1 MLKFNG
7 HRRETTASRTDPALK
22 PRLRRRSTFEYVA
35 WIVCC
40 LLALGILISVATN
53 PNFKWRVVARY
64 FTHETI
70 IRGLMLTIFL
80 TVASMILGT
89 LLGLVL
95 AIMRSSSI
103 KPIAVT
109 AGVYITLFR
118 GTPVL
123 VQLIFWFNIA
133 ALYPNLTIGIPF
145 TDLSTAIDINA
156 LMAPITAALIGLTL
170 NEAAYMAEIIRG
182 GFSSVGKG
190 QIEAADSLGMSGAM
204 KMRKVIIPQAMPSII
219 PATGNQVIGMFKETS
234 LVSVLGVA
242 ELLQSAQLI
251 YARTYETI
259 PLLIVASLWYLV
271 MTLLLSYP
279 QSQLEKKYSRTSS
292 RLPRKAKGCAD
303 STGRYCPMS
312 ADGTIHARAIRK
324 SFGPKL
330 VLKDV
335 DLDIASGEICCIIGP
350 SGSGKSTL
358 LRCINGLETVDS
370 GVLKVNG
377 EDLGYYES
385 ETAYQALSKK
395 EIAQQRT
402 RIGMVFQ
409 QFNLFPNMT
418 ARENIMAGPVLVK
431 GADRKESAKRAHEL
445 LESVGLSGFGD
456 YYPRSFP
463 AASSSASR
471 SPGPWPWTRRSCS
484 STNPRAHWI
493 PKKSAKSSQS

>member
-1 MLKFNG
+1 MLKFKG
-7 HRRETTASRTDPALK
+7 RRRETTAGPTDPALK
-22 PRLRRRSTFEYVA
+22 PRLRRRSTFEYAA

-53 PNFKWRVVARY
+53 PNFKWSVVARY

-89 LLGLVL
+89 LLGLML
-95 AIMRSSSI
+95 AIMRSSTI

-271 MTLLLSYP
+271 MTLVLSYP

-292 RLPRKAKGCAD
+292 RLPRKAKVVLTAPEG
-303 STGRYCPMS
+303 
-312 ADGTIHARAIRK
+312 IAR
-324 SFGPKL
+324 
-330 VLKDV
+330 
-335 DLDIASGEICCIIGP
+335 
-350 SGSGKSTL
+350 
-358 LRCINGLETVDS
+358 
-370 GVLKVNG
+370 
-377 EDLGYYES
+377 
-385 ETAYQALSKK
+385 
-395 EIAQQRT
+395 
-402 RIGMVFQ
+402 
-409 QFNLFPNMT
+409 
-418 ARENIMAGPVLVK
+418 
-431 GADRKESAKRAHEL
+431 
-445 LESVGLSGFGD
+445 
-456 YYPRSFP
+456 
-463 AASSSASR
+463 
-471 SPGPWPWTRRSCS
+471 
-484 STNPRAHWI
+484 
-493 PKKSAKSSQS
+493 

>member
-1 MLKFNG
+1 M
-7 HRRETTASRTDPALK
+7 TAVDPALK
-22 PRLRRRSTFEYVA
+22 PRLRRRSAFEYAA
-35 WIVCC
+35 WIICS
-40 LLALGILISVATN
+40 LLALGILFSVSTN
-53 PNFKWRVVARY
+53 PNFKWHVVARY

-80 TVASMILGT
+80 TVASMVFGT

-95 AIMRSSSI
+95 AIMRSSRI
-103 KPIAVT
+103 KPIAAT

-145 TDLSTAIDINA
+145 TDISTAVDINA

-182 GFSSVGKG
+182 GFTSVGKG
-190 QIEAADSLGMSGAM
+190 QIEAADSLGMSSAT

-279 QSQLEKKYSRTSS
+279 QSKLEQKYSRATS
-292 RLPRKAKGCAD
+292 RLPRKAKKVVLTEPEG
-303 STGRYCPMS
+303 
-312 ADGTIHARAIRK
+312 IAR
-324 SFGPKL
+324 
-330 VLKDV
+330 
-335 DLDIASGEICCIIGP
+335 
-350 SGSGKSTL
+350 
-358 LRCINGLETVDS
+358 
-370 GVLKVNG
+370 
-377 EDLGYYES
+377 
-385 ETAYQALSKK
+385 
-395 EIAQQRT
+395 
-402 RIGMVFQ
+402 
-409 QFNLFPNMT
+409 
-418 ARENIMAGPVLVK
+418 
-431 GADRKESAKRAHEL
+431 
-445 LESVGLSGFGD
+445 
-456 YYPRSFP
+456 
-463 AASSSASR
+463 
-471 SPGPWPWTRRSCS
+471 
-484 STNPRAHWI
+484 
-493 PKKSAKSSQS
+493 

>member
-1 MLKFNG
+1 VLKFLG
-7 HRRETTASRTDPALK
+7 HRRQTTSGKDPALK
-22 PRLRRRSTFEYVA
+22 PRLRRRSAFEYIA

-40 LLALGILISVATN
+40 LLALGILLSVSTN
-53 PNFKWRVVARY
+53 PNFRWGVVARY

-80 TVASMILGT
+80 TVASMVLGT
-89 LLGLVL
+89 LLGLLL
-95 AIMRSSSI
+95 AIMRSSRI
-103 KPIAVT
+103 KPIAAT

-133 ALYPNLTIGIPF
+133 ALYPNLTLGIPF
-145 TDLSTAIDINA
+145 TDIGIAIDVNA
-156 LMAPITAALIGLTL
+156 LIAPITAALIGLTL

-279 QSQLEKKYSRTSS
+279 QSKLEQRYSRATS
-292 RLPRKAKGCAD
+292 RLPRKAKKVVLTEPEG
-303 STGRYCPMS
+303 
-312 ADGTIHARAIRK
+312 IAR
-324 SFGPKL
+324 
-330 VLKDV
+330 
-335 DLDIASGEICCIIGP
+335 
-350 SGSGKSTL
+350 
-358 LRCINGLETVDS
+358 
-370 GVLKVNG
+370 
-377 EDLGYYES
+377 
-385 ETAYQALSKK
+385 
-395 EIAQQRT
+395 
-402 RIGMVFQ
+402 
-409 QFNLFPNMT
+409 
-418 ARENIMAGPVLVK
+418 
-431 GADRKESAKRAHEL
+431 
-445 LESVGLSGFGD
+445 
-456 YYPRSFP
+456 
-463 AASSSASR
+463 
-471 SPGPWPWTRRSCS
+471 
-484 STNPRAHWI
+484 
-493 PKKSAKSSQS
+493 

>member
-1 MLKFNG
+1 MQSLISEESESKMSG
-7 HRRETTASRTDPALK
+7 IPSALK

-35 WIVCC
+35 WVVCS
-40 LLALGILISVATN
+40 LLGLGLLVSVSTN
-53 PNFKWRVVARY
+53 PNFKWGVVAKY
-64 FTHETI
+64 FTQETI
-70 IRGLMLTIFL
+70 LRGLMLTIFL
-80 TVASMILGT
+80 TVASMVLGT
-89 LLGLVL
+89 LLGLAL

-103 KPIAVT
+103 KPVAVA

-145 TDLSTAIDINA
+145 TDISTAVDLNA

-190 QIEAADSLGMSGAM
+190 QIEAADSLGMSAAT

-279 QSQLEKKYSRTSS
+279 QSKLEQKYSRATS
-292 RLPRKAKGCAD
+292 RLPRKAKKVVLTEPEG
-303 STGRYCPMS
+303 
-312 ADGTIHARAIRK
+312 IAR
-324 SFGPKL
+324 
-330 VLKDV
+330 
-335 DLDIASGEICCIIGP
+335 
-350 SGSGKSTL
+350 
-358 LRCINGLETVDS
+358 
-370 GVLKVNG
+370 
-377 EDLGYYES
+377 
-385 ETAYQALSKK
+385 
-395 EIAQQRT
+395 
-402 RIGMVFQ
+402 
-409 QFNLFPNMT
+409 
-418 ARENIMAGPVLVK
+418 
-431 GADRKESAKRAHEL
+431 
-445 LESVGLSGFGD
+445 
-456 YYPRSFP
+456 
-463 AASSSASR
+463 
-471 SPGPWPWTRRSCS
+471 
-484 STNPRAHWI
+484 
-493 PKKSAKSSQS
+493 